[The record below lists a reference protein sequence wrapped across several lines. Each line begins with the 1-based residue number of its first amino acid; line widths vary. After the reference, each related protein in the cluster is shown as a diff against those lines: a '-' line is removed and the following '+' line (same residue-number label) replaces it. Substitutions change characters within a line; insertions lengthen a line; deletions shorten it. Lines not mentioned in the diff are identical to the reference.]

1 MLLQKLNEA
10 MYIDLLFVG
19 LWVVVTLIGIIIIS
33 LLETNKSAM
42 CTLKLMGEC
51 LF

>member
-19 LWVVVTLIGIIIIS
+19 YWVVVTLTGIIIIS
-33 LLETNKSAM
+33 LLETD
-42 CTLKLMGEC
+42 
-51 LF
+51 

>member
-19 LWVVVTLIGIIIIS
+19 YCVVVTLTGIIIIS
-33 LLETNKSAM
+33 LLETD
-42 CTLKLMGEC
+42 
-51 LF
+51 